1 MDKGTHFSGQPMYG
15 LLTNMLN
22 KKEILN
28 FSREHSEALYVKRFK
43 AVSD

>member
-1 MDKGTHFSGQPMYG
+1 MYG

-22 KKEILN
+22 KKGILN
-28 FSREHSEALYVKRFK
+28 FSREHNEALYVKRFK

>member
-1 MDKGTHFSGQPMYG
+1 MNEGKHFSGQPMCG
-15 LLTNMLN
+15 LLINMLN

-28 FSREHSEALYVKRFK
+28 FSREHNEALYVKRFK